1 MLKRVITAA
10 ALCVALLSPGLSQAQ
25 REGDLW
31 HVQPGDSLSRI
42 ARALAPDDPS
52 ARKPLMDALVTLNPH
67 AFKDGNPDWLFAG
80 VSLKIP
86 TGSQIAAARSTP
98 SAQQRRT
105 APVARAKPA
114 LAPEPEAVPAPD
126 EAQGIELAAA
136 RVVYTR
142 GSATA
147 ARQDGDVRS
156 LEKDSDVFEGDTV
169 NTGPGSYVRL
179 RYDDGATMLLR
190 PSTRLEV
197 EEYRNTGDPD
207 TEGALLN
214 LVRGGFRTVTG
225 AIGSTNRGSYSVRTP
240 VATIGIRGTDYSVLW
255 CETCA
260 GVDSGL
266 YLKVDD
272 GATAL
277 DSGQGMLNVGAGQN
291 SFVPRAGGAPRYIR
305 VPPAAL
311 QLPNP
316 GCE

>member
-1 MLKRVITAA
+1 MRNTAVKAILIGLALMIGGPSWAARDGEVWRV
-10 ALCVALLSPGLSQAQ
+10 
-25 REGDLW
+25 E
-31 HVQPGDSLSRI
+31 PGDSLSRI
-42 ARALAPDDPS
+42 AAALLPNDPA
-52 ARKPLMDALVTLNPH
+52 ARKPLMDALVSLNPR
-67 AFKDGNPDWLFAG
+67 AFKDGNPNWLFAG
-80 VSLKIP
+80 VTLRIP
-86 TGSQIAAARSTP
+86 TDAQIAATP
-98 SAQQRRT
+98 AVAAERHRAT
-105 APVARAKPA
+105 PAAPRAVAG
-114 LAPEPEAVPAPD
+114 APEEAASEPAAD
-126 EAQGIELAAA
+126 SEAAAA

-197 EEYRNTGDPD
+197 AEYRNTGDPD
-207 TEGALLN
+207 TESALLN
-214 LVRGGFRTVTG
+214 LVKGGFRTVTG

-255 CETCA
+255 CESCA

-266 YLKVDD
+266 YLKVDE

-277 DSGQGMLNVGAGQN
+277 DSGQGALDVGAGQN
-291 SFVPRAGGAPRYIR
+291 SFVPVTGGAPRYIR

-311 QLPNP
+311 VMPNP